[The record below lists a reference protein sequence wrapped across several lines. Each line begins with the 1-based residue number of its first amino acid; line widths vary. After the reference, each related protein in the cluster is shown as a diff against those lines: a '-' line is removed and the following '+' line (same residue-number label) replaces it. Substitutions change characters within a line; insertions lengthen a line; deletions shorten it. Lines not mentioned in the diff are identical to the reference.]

1 MITTCIIGRKFS
13 NGLGI
18 LLLIFGSFA
27 ATSATLAAQ
36 RPSAQRYA
44 ITDLGTLGGT
54 SSEASGLNN
63 LGDVVGASTT
73 AAAVPHAFLY
83 RNGLM
88 FDLGT
93 LPGGSASRATAIN
106 DRGDI
111 VGYSGI
117 NAYGPQFREWTQ
129 AFAWVDGTMHALGAL
144 YCRCSFN
151 VRYGTSRAL
160 AIANGGQIVGDS
172 ETNRGESFRHAFL
185 WQENGMRDL
194 GAEVDGAG
202 SSYADGINDVN
213 EVVGTANGRA
223 FLARDGLSQELG
235 VLPGH
240 TSSDARAINNKGQV
254 VGNSVTADGISHG
267 FLWNLGTMRN
277 LGTLPG
283 DVSSQA
289 QALNVGGDVV
299 GRSGGADLSAARAVI
314 WQGGVAIDLN
324 RLIPSS
330 GWILTS
336 ATGINDSGQIVG
348 VGLRDGQVRAFLLN
362 PR

>member
-1 MITTCIIGRKFS
+1 VPATWIFGRRFS
-13 NGLGI
+13 HGMGI
-18 LLLIFGSFA
+18 LLLIVGSLA
-27 ATSATLAAQ
+27 ATAATLFAQ
-36 RPSAQRYA
+36 RPTAQGYS

-54 SSEASGLNN
+54 SSEAAGVNN
-63 LGDVVGASTT
+63 LGDVVGSSTT
-73 AAAVPHAFLY
+73 ATGVSHAFLY

-93 LPGGSASRATAIN
+93 LPGGSASHATAIN

-111 VGYSGI
+111 VGHSGI
-117 NAYGPQFREWTQ
+117 NAYGPPFRERTQ
-129 AFAWVDGTMHALGAL
+129 GFVWADGAMHALGAL

-172 ETNRGESFRHAFL
+172 ETQRGESFRHAFL

-194 GAEVDGAG
+194 GAEVGGAG
-202 SSYADGINDVN
+202 NSYAAGINDIN
-213 EVVGTANGRA
+213 EVVGAVNGRA
-223 FLARDGLSQELG
+223 FLARDGLSLELG

-254 VGNSVTADGISHG
+254 AGNSVTAAGISHA

-277 LGTLPG
+277 LGALPG
-283 DVSSQA
+283 DISSQA
-289 QALNVGGDVV
+289 HALNVGGDVA
-299 GRSGGADLSAARAVI
+299 GRSGAADLSVSRAVI
-314 WQGGVAIDLN
+314 WQGGAAIDLN
-324 RLIPSS
+324 RLITTP
-330 GWILTS
+330 GWILWS
-336 ATGINDSGQIVG
+336 AAGINDLGQIVG
-348 VGLRDGQVRAFLLN
+348 VGVRNGQVRAFLLN

>member
-1 MITTCIIGRKFS
+1 M
-13 NGLGI
+13 GI
-18 LLLIFGSFA
+18 LLLIVGSLA
-27 ATSATLAAQ
+27 ATAGTLVAQ
-36 RPSAQRYA
+36 RPAAQGYS

-54 SSEASGLNN
+54 SSEAAGVNN
-63 LGDVVGASTT
+63 LGEVVGASTT
-73 AAAVPHAFLY
+73 ATGVSHAFLY

-93 LPGGSASRATAIN
+93 LPGGSDSHATAIN

-117 NAYGPQFREWTQ
+117 NAYGPQFRERTQ
-129 AFAWVDGTMHALGAL
+129 GFVWADGTMHALGAL

-172 ETNRGESFRHAFL
+172 EIQRGESFRHAFL

-194 GAEVDGAG
+194 GAEVGGPGD
-202 SSYADGINDVN
+202 SYAAGINDIN
-213 EVVGTANGRA
+213 EVVGAANGRA
-223 FLARDGLSQELG
+223 FLARDGLSQDLG

-254 VGNSVTADGISHG
+254 AGNSVTADGISHA
-267 FLWNLGTMRN
+267 FLWNLGTLRN
-277 LGTLPG
+277 LGALPG

-289 QALNVGGDVV
+289 QALNVDGDVV
-299 GRSGGADLSAARAVI
+299 GRSGAADLSASRAVI
-314 WQGGVAIDLN
+314 WQDGVAIDLN
-324 RLIPSS
+324 RMIASP
-330 GWILTS
+330 GWILSS
-336 ATGINDSGQIVG
+336 AAGINDQGQIVG
-348 VGLRDGQVRAFLLN
+348 VGLLDGQVRAFRLD

>member
-1 MITTCIIGRKFS
+1 M
-13 NGLGI
+13 GI
-18 LLLIFGSFA
+18 LLLIVGNFA
-27 ATSATLAAQ
+27 ATTGTLVAQ
-36 RPSAQRYA
+36 RPAAQGYS

-54 SSEASGLNN
+54 SSEAAGLNN
-63 LGDVVGASTT
+63 LGEVVGASTT
-73 AAAVPHAFLY
+73 ATGVSHAFLY

-93 LPGGSASRATAIN
+93 LPGGSDSHATAIN

-111 VGYSGI
+111 IGYSGI
-117 NAYGPQFREWTQ
+117 NAYGPQFRERTQ
-129 AFAWVDGTMHALGAL
+129 GFVRAAGTMHALGAL

-172 ETNRGESFRHAFL
+172 ETSRGESFRHAFL

-194 GAEVDGAG
+194 GAEVGGAG
-202 SSYADGINDVN
+202 NSYAAGINDIN
-213 EVVGTANGRA
+213 EVVGAANGRA
-223 FLARDGLSQELG
+223 FLARDGLSQDLG

-240 TSSDARAINNKGQV
+240 SSSDARAINNKGQV
-254 VGNSVTADGISHG
+254 AGNSVTADGISHA
-267 FLWNLGTMRN
+267 FLWDLGTMRN
-277 LGTLPG
+277 LGVLPG

-299 GRSGGADLSAARAVI
+299 GRSGVADLSASRAVI
-314 WQGGVAIDLN
+314 WQDGVAIDLN
-324 RLIPSS
+324 RMISAP
-330 GWILTS
+330 GWILSS
-336 ATGINDSGQIVG
+336 AAGINDQGQIAG
-348 VGLRDGQVRAFLLN
+348 VGLLDGQVRAFLLD

>member
-1 MITTCIIGRKFS
+1 M
-13 NGLGI
+13 GI
-18 LLLIFGSFA
+18 LLLIVGNFA
-27 ATSATLAAQ
+27 ATTGTLVAQ
-36 RPSAQRYA
+36 RPAAQGYS

-54 SSEASGLNN
+54 SSEAAGLNN
-63 LGDVVGASTT
+63 LGEVVGTSTT
-73 AAAVPHAFLY
+73 ATGVSHAFLY

-93 LPGGSASRATAIN
+93 LPGGSDSHATAIN

-111 VGYSGI
+111 IGYSGI
-117 NAYGPQFREWTQ
+117 NAYGPQFRERTQ
-129 AFAWVDGTMHALGAL
+129 GFVRTDGTMHALGAL

-172 ETNRGESFRHAFL
+172 ETPRGESFRHAFL

-194 GAEVDGAG
+194 GAEVGGAG
-202 SSYADGINDVN
+202 NSYAAGINDIN
-213 EVVGTANGRA
+213 EVVGAANGRA
-223 FLARDGLSQELG
+223 FLARDGLSQDLG

-240 TSSDARAINNKGQV
+240 SSSDARAINNKGQV
-254 VGNSVTADGISHG
+254 AGNSVTAAGISHA
-267 FLWNLGTMRN
+267 FLWDLGTMRN
-277 LGTLPG
+277 LGVLPG

-299 GRSGGADLSAARAVI
+299 GRSGVADLSASRAVI
-314 WQGGVAIDLN
+314 WQDGVAIDLN
-324 RLIPSS
+324 RMISAP
-330 GWILTS
+330 GWILSS
-336 ATGINDSGQIVG
+336 AAGINDQGQIAG
-348 VGLRDGQVRAFLLN
+348 VGLLDGQVRAFLLD

>member
-1 MITTCIIGRKFS
+1 M
-13 NGLGI
+13 GI
-18 LLLIFGSFA
+18 LLLIVGSLA
-27 ATSATLAAQ
+27 ATAATLFAQ
-36 RPSAQRYA
+36 RPTAQGYS
-44 ITDLGTLGGT
+44 ITDLGSLGGT
-54 SSEASGLNN
+54 SSEAAGVNN

-73 AAAVPHAFLY
+73 ATAVSHAFLY

-93 LPGGSASRATAIN
+93 LPGGSASYATAIN
-106 DRGDI
+106 DRGEI
-111 VGYSGI
+111 VGFSGI
-117 NAYGPQFREWTQ
+117 NAYGPQFRERTQ
-129 AFAWVDGTMHALGAL
+129 GFAWVDGTMHALGAL

-172 ETNRGESFRHAFL
+172 ETDRGESFRHAFL
-185 WQENGMRDL
+185 WQDNGMRDL

-202 SSYADGINDVN
+202 NSYADGINDIN
-213 EVVGTANGRA
+213 EIVGTVNGRA

-240 TSSDARAINNKGQV
+240 TASDARAINNKGQV
-254 VGNSVTADGISHG
+254 AGNSVTADGISHA

-283 DVSSQA
+283 DISSQA

-299 GRSGGADLSAARAVI
+299 GRSGVADLSASRAVI
-314 WQGGVAIDLN
+314 WQGGPAIDLN
-324 RLIPSS
+324 RLITSS
-330 GWILTS
+330 GWILSS
-336 ATGINDSGQIVG
+336 ATGINDRGQIVG
-348 VGLRDGQVRAFLLN
+348 VGLRNGEVRAFLLN

>member
-1 MITTCIIGRKFS
+1 M
-13 NGLGI
+13 GI
-18 LLLIFGSFA
+18 LLLIIGGFA
-27 ATSATLAAQ
+27 VHTATLVAQ
-36 RPSAQRYA
+36 RATGRGYS

-54 SSEASGLNN
+54 SSEAAGVNN
-63 LGDVVGASTT
+63 PGEVVGSSTT
-73 AAAVPHAFLY
+73 AAGVSHAFLY

-93 LPGGSASRATAIN
+93 LPGGSASQATAIN

-111 VGYSGI
+111 VGYSAV
-117 NAYGPQFREWTQ
+117 NAYGPEFRERIQ
-129 AFAWVDGTMHALGAL
+129 GFAWADGTMRALGAL

-172 ETNRGESFRHAFL
+172 ETDRGDSFMHAFL
-185 WQENGMRDL
+185 WQENVMRDL
-194 GAEVDGAG
+194 GAEVGGGGRSQA
-202 SSYADGINDVN
+202 AGINDIN
-213 EVVGTANGRA
+213 EVVGTVNGRA

-254 VGNSVTADGISHG
+254 VGNSVTADGISHA

-283 DVSSQA
+283 DISSQA

-299 GRSGGADLSAARAVI
+299 GRSGVADLSAARAVI

-324 RLIPSS
+324 R
-330 GWILTS
+330 
-336 ATGINDSGQIVG
+336 
-348 VGLRDGQVRAFLLN
+348 
-362 PR
+362 